1 MAAPRASKVSRRTTK
16 VREAVAA
23 DGPRQS
29 PPVAVGRAVADMLRD
44 LQIDGKALST
54 QIERLRQRFA

>member
-1 MAAPRASKVSRRTTK
+1 MAEPRAVKASRKATKPMAADR
-16 VREAVAA
+16 
-23 DGPRQS
+23 PRQS
-29 PPVAVGRAVADMLRD
+29 PRVAASRVVSDMLRD